1 MKKSGVFLL
10 RELDREIRESR
21 TGVWGIRDG
30 EAAVLNFI
38 LTDYPELE
46 TWLAF
51 SQAKD

>member
-1 MKKSGVFLL
+1 MCT
-10 RELDREIRESR
+10 E
-21 TGVWGIRDG
+21 VWGIRDG

-51 SQAKD
+51 SQAQRLKRCLFAVAEESFEDKGV